1 MSFIT
6 IITIGFMVL
15 EFFNVIA
22 MYFMP
27 EFKPANAVGVFKAWK
42 MSKGNEDVHD
52 LMKYLIR
59 WVANSKLIFIALLAV
74 ILILGSPAVQVYSM
88 LAMAASTF
96 VFFIS
101 LFPLILK
108 MDKKGQLTPKLYSI
122 ILFFEVL
129 LITGAFV
136 TAFVFGY
143 IALPA

>member
-6 IITIGFMVL
+6 TVTIAFMVL

-27 EFKPANAVGVFKAWK
+27 EFKFANAVGVFKAWK
-42 MSKGNEDVHD
+42 MSKGNEDVHN

-59 WVANSKLIFIALLAV
+59 WVANSKLIFIALLGV
-74 ILILGSPAVQVYSM
+74 ILILGSPEMQMWSM

-101 LFPLILK
+101 MFPLMIK
-108 MDKKGQLTPKLYSI
+108 MDKKGQVTPKNYSI
-122 ILFFEVL
+122 ILFFEVF
-129 LITGAFV
+129 LITAAF
-136 TAFVFGY
+136 TSAFVFA
-143 IALPA
+143 IL